1 MKTIGFIINPVAG
14 IGGRV
19 GLKGS
24 DGENIQTL
32 ARKKGAIPEAP
43 LRGETAL
50 RVLKESAPEGS
61 FRLLV
66 GARTMGETAA
76 QSVGMKAKAVGSVSS
91 DHTKAEDTIAIAKSM
106 VKCGAELLMF
116 AGGDGTARNI
126 YEAVGTSI
134 PVIGIPAGV
143 KIHSAV
149 YAINPTNA
157 GKAAASFCREENLR
171 CKECEVM
178 DIDED
183 AFRAG
188 RVAARLYGYL
198 NVPEFGSYF
207 QSMKS
212 GGYSEKSELAG
223 IAHEIVE
230 SMEQNVVY
238 IIGPGTTPKAI
249 LDDLQLPST
258 LLGMDAVK
266 NGVLIGSDLE
276 ENELYHLIQRE
287 NCRVVITVIGGQG
300 HIFGRGNQQLS
311 PRIIRNLGM
320 ANITI
325 IATKKKL
332 FDLAASSLI
341 VDTGDVKLDQEL
353 SGFARVITGYH
364 DSMMFP
370 IRA

>member
-1 MKTIGFIINPVAG
+1 MRTIGLIINPVAG

-24 DGENIQTL
+24 DGENIQAL
-32 ARKKGAIPEAP
+32 AREKGARAEAP

-50 RVLKESAPEGS
+50 RAFLTAAPAES

-66 GARTMGETAA
+66 GPKSMGERAAAAVGIKAEVVGSILADDTTAA
-76 QSVGMKAKAVGSVSS
+76 DTVAV
-91 DHTKAEDTIAIAKSM
+91 ARSM
-106 VKCGAELLMF
+106 VEKGAELLVF

-126 YEAVGTSI
+126 CEAVGTSV

-149 YAINPTNA
+149 YAINPKNA
-157 GKAAASFCREENLR
+157 GKAAASFCREKTVR
-171 CKECEVM
+171 CKESEVM
-178 DIDED
+178 DIDEE

-198 NVPEFGSYF
+198 NVPEFRSYI

-223 IAHEIVE
+223 IAHDIVD
-230 SMEQNVVY
+230 SMKKDVVY
-238 IIGPGTTPKAI
+238 IIGPGTTPRSI
-249 LDDLQLPST
+249 MERLELPST

-266 NGVLIGSDLE
+266 NGELIGSDLCE
-276 ENELYHLIQRE
+276 AELHSLIQRE
-287 NCRVVITVIGGQG
+287 NCHIVITVIGGQG

-311 PRIIRNLGM
+311 PGIIRELGM
-320 ANITI
+320 NAITV
-325 IATKKKL
+325 IATRKKL
-332 FDLAASSLI
+332 FDLAAGALI
-341 VDTGDVKLDQEL
+341 VDTGDAELDQQL
-353 SGFARVITGYH
+353 AGYVRVVTGYH
-364 DSMMFP
+364 DSVMFP